1 MAENMQHHD
10 HDRGR
15 EPNVLRR
22 SIEITAGSRHSAH
35 DPLDLSRPGKW

>member
-15 EPNVLRR
+15 EPNV
-22 SIEITAGSRHSAH
+22 SFWPKQPSVNS
-35 DPLDLSRPGKW
+35 

>member
-15 EPNVLRR
+15 KPNVSFWQPEAAVQILAEA
-22 SIEITAGSRHSAH
+22 SFLAH
-35 DPLDLSRPGKW
+35 FGRF